1 MLIANNGTPPSL
13 MMPYNFSYYEQLHER
28 YGFRKA
34 KDLLAYEGGGAE
46 SAPERF
52 LRIGRRA
59 LERNGITLRTLDMKH
74 FADEVELIK
83 QLYNSAWEKNW
94 GFVPLTNAEIDHLAK
109 QLKPIVVPDLVIFA
123 ERGSEVVGFAVS
135 LPDFNLALLHNRS
148 GRNSRVS
155 RPRHRRGAVPPHV
168 GKLGQARDAAG
179 RGRLDPRGQRPH
191 EQGRHPAR
199 LPRLQDLPRLRQAA
213 VNVFVTGATGFVG
226 AHLVKALRARGDS
239 VAALVRRP
247 ALAEQQGWGN
257 DVRLV
262 RGDLDAEA
270 ALRDGCAG
278 ADVVYHVAGKIAARN
293 AAEFMATNRD
303 GTANVLE
310 AARDA
315 GARRLLFV
323 SSLAVAG
330 PTTPGHPID
339 ESRPPQPVTDYG
351 RSKLAAEVL
360 VRAMPASLLWTIVR
374 PPVVY
379 GEWDRGTLK
388 IFQLARRGVVP
399 VFGDGSQELSVIH
412 AEDLARS
419 LIAAATSPAA
429 AGRVYFAAHPTTTT
443 SRALVLAAGRAMG
456 ARGPRIIPVPPFV
469 ARGVLWAAG
478 TLAHMAGRATLL
490 SADKGNE
497 YLAPAWTCRS
507 DALTRDTGWQAEIA
521 LETGLRRAANWYREV
536 GWL

>member
-1 MLIANNGTPPSL
+1 
-13 MMPYNFSYYEQLHER
+13 
-28 YGFRKA
+28 
-34 KDLLAYEGGGAE
+34 
-46 SAPERF
+46 
-52 LRIGRRA
+52 
-59 LERNGITLRTLDMKH
+59 
-74 FADEVELIK
+74 
-83 QLYNSAWEKNW
+83 
-94 GFVPLTNAEIDHLAK
+94 
-109 QLKPIVVPDLVIFA
+109 
-123 ERGSEVVGFAVS
+123 
-135 LPDFNLALLHNRS
+135 
-148 GRNSRVS
+148 
-155 RPRHRRGAVPPHV
+155 
-168 GKLGQARDAAG
+168 
-179 RGRLDPRGQRPH
+179 
-191 EQGRHPAR
+191 
-199 LPRLQDLPRLRQAA
+199 
-213 VNVFVTGATGFVG
+213 VNVFVTGGTGFVG
-226 AHLVKALRARGDS
+226 AHLVKALRARGDA
-239 VAALVRRP
+239 VVALVRRP
-247 ALAEQQGWGN
+247 ALVAELAWGP
-257 DVRLV
+257 DVRIV
-262 RGDLDAEA
+262 RGDLDDEA
-270 ALRDGCAG
+270 ALREGCAG

-310 AARDA
+310 AARD
-315 GARRLLFV
+315 GGTRRLLFV

-339 ESRPPQPVTDYG
+339 ETRPPMPVTEYG

-360 VRAMPASLLWTIVR
+360 VRAMPLAWTIVR

-429 AGRVYFAAHPTTTT
+429 VGHVYFAAHPTTTT
-443 SRALVLAAGRAMG
+443 SRNLVLAAGRAVG
-456 ARGPRIIPVPPFV
+456 RTPRIVPVPPLV
-469 ARGVLWAAG
+469 ARGVLWTVG

-507 DALTRDTGWQAEIA
+507 DALTRDTGWRAEIE